1 MTVTLSS
8 KGQVV
13 LPKQVRTRLLLRPGA
28 RFACKIDGGSIILKL
43 EPRSRERTKLILDP
57 ATGLRITKSPPEVK
71 VSNADVRAALAN
83 FP

>member
-1 MTVTLSS
+1 MIVTLSS

-13 LPKQVRTRLLLRPGA
+13 LPRQARLRLQLRPGA
-28 RFACKIDGGSIILKL
+28 KFICRIDRDSIVLTL
-43 EPRSRERTKLILDP
+43 EPRSRERPRLILDR

-71 VSNADVRAALAN
+71 VASDDVRAALAD